1 VTGLIDVAIAE
12 TVEIEAVPLRAKRGK
27 GARRAGLFVA
37 RALTALVLLG
47 LWEYAATY
55 WVNPF
60 WLAKPSAIAVRLW
73 TMAGSGD
80 LWLHGKATISYALIG
95 LLASVVVGVP
105 IGLMFGAN
113 RFVAETIE
121 PFFLGLYSLPRV
133 ALAPLFILWLGIG
146 DLSKIVMS
154 FSMVLFL
161 VVLNTY
167 EGVRAVDTE
176 LVDMLRVMR
185 ASTFYIA
192 RRVTLPAIVPWV
204 FASVRAGVGLALIG
218 AVLGEFLGANIGL
231 GWYVEHSAGRLDVV
245 GVFSG
250 LSSLLIVGI
259 ILNELA
265 RALEARFLRHRP

>member
-1 VTGLIDVAIAE
+1 VAIIE
-12 TVEIEAVPLRAKRGK
+12 TLDTEAVPARRTRTRA
-27 GARRAGLFVA
+27 GARA
-37 RALTALVLLG
+37 RLLLARVVTAVILLG
-47 LWEYAATY
+47 IWEYAATY
-55 WVNPF
+55 LVNPF
-60 WLAKPSAIAVRLW
+60 WLAKPSAIGARLW

-80 LWLHGKATISYALIG
+80 LWLHGRATISYALIG
-95 LLASVVVGVP
+95 LLSSVVVGVP
-105 IGLMFGAN
+105 IGLLFGAN
-113 RFVAETIE
+113 RFIADTIE

-146 DLSKIVMS
+146 DLSKIVMA

-167 EGVRAVDTE
+167 EGVRSVDTE

-185 ASTFYIA
+185 ASPLYIA
-192 RRVTLPAIVPWV
+192 RRVTLPAILPWI

-265 RALEARFLRHRP
+265 RALEGRMLAYRK